1 MNRSG
6 PPPKCGIFHFFCF
19 SKGSLIRYTIYNS
32 TPGRSKFGERFYRV
46 IIMDFKKHTKAI
58 LVEAAVLL
66 GKFLFQD
73 SKYDEY
79 FIDLKFTF
87 LST

>member
-6 PPPKCGIFHFFCF
+6 PPPKCGIFHIFFL
-19 SKGSLIRYTIYNS
+19 KGSLIRYTIYNS

-66 GKFLFQD
+66 GKFLPQD

>member
-1 MNRSG
+1 
-6 PPPKCGIFHFFCF
+6 
-19 SKGSLIRYTIYNS
+19 
-32 TPGRSKFGERFYRV
+32 
-46 IIMDFKKHTKAI
+46 MDFKKHTKAI

>member
-1 MNRSG
+1 MTRSG
-6 PPPKCGIFHFFCF
+6 PPPSVEFSTFFF
-19 SKGSLIRYTIYNS
+19 LKGSLIRYTKYNS

-66 GKFLFQD
+66 GKFLPQD